1 MSERYKSG
9 KEVKCDT
16 MAVNNMMWAPYDICF
31 CANPKFP
38 KRCLKCR
45 RNYMLYKDD
54 THFPTVYSASY
65 FGSLTEKG
73 KCKFYLSF
81 RG

>member
-1 MSERYKSG
+1 MTNYEMC
-9 KEVKCDT
+9 V
-16 MAVNNMMWAPYDICF
+16 PYDICF

-65 FGSLTEKG
+65 FGNMTEKG

-81 RG
+81 RR